1 MDYRK
6 TFTVTF
12 TILGLFLLFSFA
24 KGAFAQYV
32 FESTA
37 YKFSITLPE
46 GWTIETY
53 KPDFTVRADNSN
65 DYSSITVKVE
75 KTNFLH
81 GIDITDIPL
90 DTIRNQ
96 VERSYLNKYRNCDV
110 MKASEGMLDGIPAYF
125 IFVKYPDL
133 VYDYPHIFIAFIYI
147 AIYDQKFYSL
157 IGTGTIEKYQEKENL
172 FNKIFSTFKFLK
184 E

>member
-6 TFTVTF
+6 TFTLTF
-12 TILGLFLLFSFA
+12 TVLTALLLFSLVES
-24 KGAFAQYV
+24 AFAQYV

-37 YKFSITLPE
+37 YKFSITLPDT
-46 GWTIETY
+46 WTIETY
-53 KPDFTVRADNSN
+53 KPDFIVRADNSN
-65 DYSSITVKVE
+65 DYSSITIKVE
-75 KTNFLH
+75 QTNFPYDLF
-81 GIDITDIPL
+81 ITSIPL

-96 VERSYLNKYRNCDV
+96 VERSYLNKYKNCDI
-110 MKASEGMLDGIPAYF
+110 MKASEGMLDGIPAYY

-147 AIYDQKFYSL
+147 AIYDKKFYSL

-172 FNKIFSTFKFLK
+172 FNTIFSTFKFLK
-184 E
+184 

>member
-6 TFTVTF
+6 TFSIIFIAFVL
-12 TILGLFLLFSFA
+12 IVIFLST
-24 KGAFAQYV
+24 KDIFAQYT
-32 FESTA
+32 FESRT
-37 YKFSITLPE
+37 YKFSITMPD

-53 KPDFTVRADNSN
+53 KPDFVIRADNSN

-75 KTNFLH
+75 KINFPVD
-81 GIDITDIPL
+81 IDITSIPL

-110 MKASEGMLDGIPAYF
+110 MKSSEGLLDGVPAYY

-133 VYDYPHIFIAFIYI
+133 VYDYPQIFIAFIYI

-157 IGTGTIEKYQEKENL
+157 IGTATMEKYQEKENL

-184 E
+184 